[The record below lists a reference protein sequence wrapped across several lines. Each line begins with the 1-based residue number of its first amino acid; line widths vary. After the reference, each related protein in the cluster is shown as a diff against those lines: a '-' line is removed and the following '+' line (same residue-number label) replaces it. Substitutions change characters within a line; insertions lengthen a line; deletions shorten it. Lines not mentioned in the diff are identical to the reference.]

1 MPAGLCPLA
10 RGECAALDCIQS
22 EQNTMA
28 VELRI
33 VAVALSA
40 LFGCAAGPEAVAPRD
55 GETMLAECQ
64 ESEPAPDVRAWE
76 CRDLTAV
83 ETLVLAAE
91 PRDLELAF
99 DGFAARFGGP
109 HPRRIDS
116 VYTRGDTRHV
126 AMRLEGDG
134 TLGAIVD
141 AQMVAIAIGGG
152 FKVVTCSSKAAAKP
166 CGPVIELLVHGVS
179 GPRAPSVAKR

>member
-1 MPAGLCPLA
+1 M
-10 RGECAALDCIQS
+10 AA
-22 EQNTMA
+22 
-28 VELRI
+28 ELKI
-33 VAVALSA
+33 FAVALWA
-40 LFGCAAGPEAVAPRD
+40 LVGCVAGPEPVAVRD
-55 GETMLAECQ
+55 GESMLAECQ
-64 ESEPAPDVRAWE
+64 ESVPAPDVRAWE

-83 ETLVLAAE
+83 ETVVLSAE

-99 DGFAARFGGP
+99 DGFAARFGGE

-134 TLGAIVD
+134 SLGAVVD
-141 AQMVAIAIGGG
+141 AQMVAISIGGG
-152 FKVVTCSSKAAAKP
+152 FKLVTCSSKAADKP

-179 GPRAPSVAKR
+179 NSRGPSVARR